1 MEVELLSKAFL
12 TSATINKQQQN
23 KLDEQDS
30 SELTVIMGNAANLYH
45 ISTEKKLNIYPPL
58 KKTHNETQTYLFMI
72 RSTEREPSTYT
83 T

>member
-45 ISTEKKLNIYPPL
+45 IFTEKKLNIYPPL